1 MLSERQREYENAE
14 LEQLKITLLDLQ
26 PTLKLLKSDLTHR
39 GYLWNTFK
47 NTEWQIFL
55 GSKISKIVLIRKLQL
70 TNQYDLIFFF
80 KMPFSG
86 IVNYFCCQNREIA
99 DLDDIKILQKGN
111 LLPTMTT
118 I

>member
-1 MLSERQREYENAE
+1 M
-14 LEQLKITLLDLQ
+14 
-26 PTLKLLKSDLTHR
+26 
-39 GYLWNTFK
+39 
-47 NTEWQIFL
+47 
-55 GSKISKIVLIRKLQL
+55 
-70 TNQYDLIFFF
+70 FFF

-86 IVNYFCCQNREIA
+86 IVNYFCCQNREIT